1 MAHKK
6 GQGSTR
12 NGRDSKPK
20 FRGVKK
26 FDGQL
31 VPAGTILVRQVG
43 NKFYAGDN
51 VGTGRDF
58 TLFAKAD
65 GVVKFCRGNKKIS
78 KYSNSTICL
87 IFSFQS
93 PSLQNKN
100 ESKSLFYRVGCDGL
114 SHGRTSGRRWL
125 RSYGF

>member
-65 GVVKFCRGNKKIS
+65 GVVKFCRGNDKKLVNIL
-78 KYSNSTICL
+78 TQV

-93 PSLQNKN
+93 ICIGLGVTQNLPITVFNFSNFSPK
-100 ESKSLFYRVGCDGL
+100 LL
-114 SHGRTSGRRWL
+114 
-125 RSYGF
+125 

>member
-58 TLFAKAD
+58 TLFAKVD
-65 GVVKFCRGNKKIS
+65 GVVKFCRGNDKKLVNIL
-78 KYSNSTICL
+78 TQ
-87 IFSFQS
+87 QS
-93 PSLQNKN
+93 A
-100 ESKSLFYRVGCDGL
+100 
-114 SHGRTSGRRWL
+114 
-125 RSYGF
+125 

>member
-51 VGTGRDF
+51 VAISF
-58 TLFAKAD
+58 WQFFVV
-65 GVVKFCRGNKKIS
+65 VVKIRKPDIFFLQFHSLRCDSRS
-78 KYSNSTICL
+78 FEFVKY
-87 IFSFQS
+87 F
-93 PSLQNKN
+93 KA
-100 ESKSLFYRVGCDGL
+100 
-114 SHGRTSGRRWL
+114 
-125 RSYGF
+125 